1 MGAER
6 EFCFNNFFGSEFCYM
21 IVMLDSSDA
30 CILLTF
36 FSRCA
41 TLLNVFLI
49 ISVSSNL
56 GSQNCL
62 RLGSHS

>member
-1 MGAER
+1 
-6 EFCFNNFFGSEFCYM
+6 M

-62 RLGSHS
+62 RLGSHG